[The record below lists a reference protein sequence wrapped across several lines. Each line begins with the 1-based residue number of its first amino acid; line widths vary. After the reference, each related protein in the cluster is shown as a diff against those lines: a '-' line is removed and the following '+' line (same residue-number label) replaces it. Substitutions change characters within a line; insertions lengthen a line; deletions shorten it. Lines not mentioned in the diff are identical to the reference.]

1 MIAAEVKSMDP
12 KYTWEIIEIYIAPY
26 EDIRVI
32 ERLTA
37 WTGYSRNSTK
47 RSIIGGDLNL
57 PQADW
62 NGSAERT
69 NIDQVF
75 INRLVWENG
84 YT

>member
-37 WTGYSRNSTK
+37 
-47 RSIIGGDLNL
+47 
-57 PQADW
+57 
-62 NGSAERT
+62 
-69 NIDQVF
+69 
-75 INRLVWENG
+75 
-84 YT
+84 